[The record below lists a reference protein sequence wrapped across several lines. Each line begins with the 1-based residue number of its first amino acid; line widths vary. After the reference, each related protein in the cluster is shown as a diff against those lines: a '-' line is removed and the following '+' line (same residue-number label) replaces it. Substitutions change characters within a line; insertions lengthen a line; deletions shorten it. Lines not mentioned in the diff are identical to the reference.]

1 MTVGNV
7 FSFRTDIYVHAKD
20 NVKIRRV
27 IKAAKNA
34 IIPPYF
40 IIEISIKMKEDS
52 GFFTN
57 DRDYLFKLNRPNAY
71 YYLINADFFFV
82 QIRNDSDLSMKVSK
96 GCLGVFKEFIEQE
109 CYHADSDT

>member
-82 QIRNDSDLSMKVSK
+82 
-96 GCLGVFKEFIEQE
+96 
-109 CYHADSDT
+109 